1 MNYDSHAPRA
11 SRVPRAIGVVLLTA
25 LAFAAALSGCRREDV
40 REFTVDIPGLTQEN
54 KQKVVD
60 AFTVRK
66 PGQPPRVYEG
76 IRPDTFSFD
85 FEKKTLT
92 MKYDSMKIA
101 KTNIRMLIEAAG
113 VEVHFP
119 SNNASGVAGY
129 LDYKPASA
137 D

>member
-1 MNYDSHAPRA
+1 MRTMIIAVA
-11 SRVPRAIGVVLLTA
+11 VM
-25 LAFAAALSGCRREDV
+25 AAALSGCRREDV
-40 REFTVDIPGLTQEN
+40 REFTVEIPGLTQEN
-54 KQKVVD
+54 RQKVVD
-60 AFTVRK
+60 AFTIRK
-66 PGQPPRVYEG
+66 PGQTPHVYDG

-85 FEKKTLT
+85 FEKRTLT

-129 LDYKPASA
+129 LNYKPASA

>member
-1 MNYDSHAPRA
+1 MRMMIIAVA
-11 SRVPRAIGVVLLTA
+11 AM
-25 LAFAAALSGCRREDV
+25 AAALSGCRREDV
-40 REFTVDIPGLTQEN
+40 REFTVEIPGLTQEN
-54 KQKVVD
+54 RQKVVD

-66 PGQPPRVYEG
+66 PGQPQRVYDG

-85 FEKKTLT
+85 FGKKTLT

>member
-11 SRVPRAIGVVLLTA
+11 SRAPRAIGVVLLTA
-25 LAFAAALSGCRREDV
+25 LAVAAALSGCRREDV
-40 REFTVDIPGLTQEN
+40 REFTVEIPGLTQEN
-54 KQKVVD
+54 RQKVVD

-85 FEKKTLT
+85 FGKRTLT

>member
-1 MNYDSHAPRA
+1 MRKISHMTFIAA
-11 SRVPRAIGVVLLTA
+11 VAMV
-25 LAFAAALSGCRREDV
+25 AALSGCRREDV
-40 REFTVDIPGLTQEN
+40 REFTVEIPGLTQEN

-85 FEKKTLT
+85 FGKKTLT

>member
-1 MNYDSHAPRA
+1 MRKISHMTFIAA
-11 SRVPRAIGVVLLTA
+11 VAMVA
-25 LAFAAALSGCRREDV
+25 AFSGCRREDV

-66 PGQPPRVYEG
+66 PGQPPRVYDG

-85 FEKKTLT
+85 FGKKTLT

-101 KTNIRMLIEAAG
+101 KTNIRMIIEAAG

>member
-1 MNYDSHAPRA
+1 MSYDSHAPRA
-11 SRVPRAIGVVLLTA
+11 SRAPSAIGVVLLAA
-25 LAFAAALSGCRREDV
+25 LAFAAAFSGCRREDV
-40 REFTVDIPGLTQEN
+40 REFTVEITGLTQEN
-54 KQKVVD
+54 RQKVVD

-66 PGQPPRVYEG
+66 PGQNPHVYEG

>member
-1 MNYDSHAPRA
+1 MRKISHMTFIAA
-11 SRVPRAIGVVLLTA
+11 VAMV
-25 LAFAAALSGCRREDV
+25 AALSGCRREDV

-85 FEKKTLT
+85 FGKRTLT

>member
-1 MNYDSHAPRA
+1 
-11 SRVPRAIGVVLLTA
+11 
-25 LAFAAALSGCRREDV
+25 
-40 REFTVDIPGLTQEN
+40 
-54 KQKVVD
+54 
-60 AFTVRK
+60 
-66 PGQPPRVYEG
+66 
-76 IRPDTFSFD
+76 
-85 FEKKTLT
+85 

>member
-1 MNYDSHAPRA
+1 MRTMIIAVA
-11 SRVPRAIGVVLLTA
+11 AM
-25 LAFAAALSGCRREDV
+25 AAALSGCRREDV
-40 REFTVDIPGLTQEN
+40 REFTVEIPGLTQEN
-54 KQKVVD
+54 RQKVVD

-66 PGQPPRVYEG
+66 PGQPPHVYEG

-85 FEKKTLT
+85 FGKRTLT

>member
-1 MNYDSHAPRA
+1 
-11 SRVPRAIGVVLLTA
+11 VLLAA

-40 REFTVDIPGLTQEN
+40 REFTVEIPGLTQEN

-85 FEKKTLT
+85 FGKKTLT

>member
-1 MNYDSHAPRA
+1 MSYDSHAPRA
-11 SRVPRAIGVVLLTA
+11 SRVPRAIGVVLLAA

-40 REFTVDIPGLTQEN
+40 REFTVEIPGLTQEN
-54 KQKVVD
+54 RQKVVD

-66 PGQPPRVYEG
+66 PGQNPHVYEG
-76 IRPDTFSFD
+76 IRD
-85 FEKKTLT
+85 FGKKTLT

>member
-1 MNYDSHAPRA
+1 MIIAVA
-11 SRVPRAIGVVLLTA
+11 VM
-25 LAFAAALSGCRREDV
+25 AAALSGCRREDV
-40 REFTVDIPGLTQEN
+40 REFTVEIPGLTQEN
-54 KQKVVD
+54 RQKVVD
-60 AFTVRK
+60 AFTIRK
-66 PGQPPRVYEG
+66 PGQTPHVCDG
-76 IRPDTFSFD
+76 IRPDTFAFD
-85 FEKKTLT
+85 FEKRTLT

>member
-1 MNYDSHAPRA
+1 MSYDSHAPRA
-11 SRVPRAIGVVLLTA
+11 SRVPHAISVVLLTA

-40 REFTVDIPGLTQEN
+40 REFTVEIPGLTQEN

-60 AFTVRK
+60 AFTLRK
-66 PGQPPRVYEG
+66 PGQPPRVYDG
-76 IRPDTFSFD
+76 IRPDTFVFD
-85 FEKKTLT
+85 FDKKTLT

-101 KTNIRMLIEAAG
+101 KTNIRMLIESAG

-119 SNNASGVAGY
+119 SNTTGVAGY
-129 LDYKPASA
+129 IDYKPASA

>member
-1 MNYDSHAPRA
+1 MSYDSHAPRA
-11 SRVPRAIGVVLLTA
+11 PRAIGVVLLAA

-40 REFTVDIPGLTQEN
+40 REFTVEIPGLTQEN

-60 AFTVRK
+60 AFTIRK
-66 PGQPPRVYEG
+66 PGQTPHVYDG
-76 IRPDTFSFD
+76 ISPGTFTFD
-85 FEKKTLT
+85 FDKKTLT

>member
-1 MNYDSHAPRA
+1 MRTMIIAVA
-11 SRVPRAIGVVLLTA
+11 AM
-25 LAFAAALSGCRREDV
+25 AAALSGCRREDV
-40 REFTVDIPGLTQEN
+40 REFTVEIPGLTQEN
-54 KQKVVD
+54 RQKVVD
-60 AFTVRK
+60 AFTIRK
-66 PGQPPRVYEG
+66 PGQTPHVYDG
-76 IRPDTFSFD
+76 IRPDTFAFD
-85 FEKKTLT
+85 FDKKTLT

>member
-1 MNYDSHAPRA
+1 MSYDSHAPRA
-11 SRVPRAIGVVLLTA
+11 SRAPHAISVVLLTA

-40 REFTVDIPGLTQEN
+40 REFTVEIPGLMQEN

-60 AFTVRK
+60 AFTLRK
-66 PGQPPRVYEG
+66 PGQPPHVYDG
-76 IRPDTFSFD
+76 IRPDTFVFD
-85 FEKKTLT
+85 FDKKTLT

-119 SNNASGVAGY
+119 SNTTGVAGY
-129 LDYKPASA
+129 IDYKPASA